1 MFNDLNNA
9 NPAQRSSVD
18 DIFAETDKAIESNP
32 SQMNAPIQ
40 AQRVGLTAE
49 ESNLE
54 QAEQKKSNW
63 FKIATIVIVV
73 IIVVLGA
80 YLIYTKFL
88 KSSAVETPV
97 DNITFENTDK
107 INQNTQTNAPIQD
120 DLLVPITSDLLTPDN
135 NGLELTVSDS
145 ITTDLEPIIP
155 SIPVDSDGDGLTDDE
170 ENIVGTNINVID
182 TDNDGLSDY
191 EEVIIYKTNPLSA
204 DSDGD
209 TYQDGQ
215 EVLGGYNPNGPGKLP
230 GNIVQ

>member
-18 DIFAETDKAIESNP
+18 DIFAETDKAIESG
-32 SQMNAPIQ
+32 SGQMNAPIQ

-54 QAEQKKSNW
+54 QANQRKVNW
-63 FKIATIVIVV
+63 FKIAIIIIMAV
-73 IIVVLGA
+73 IIILGA
-80 YLIYTKFL
+80 YLVYTKFL
-88 KSSAVETPV
+88 KNSNVGAPVEDMTV
-97 DNITFENTDK
+97 KETDK
-107 INQNTQTNAPIQD
+107 TNQNIQTNAPVQD
-120 DLLVPITSDLLTPDN
+120 DLLVPI
-135 NGLELTVSDS
+135 VSDS
-145 ITTDLEPIIP
+145 LIPDSNNLEPNTPSTTTDLELIAP

-170 ENIVGTNINVID
+170 EIIAGTNINVID
-182 TDNDGLSDY
+182 TDNDALSDY
-191 EEVIIYKTNPLSA
+191 EEIIIYKTNPLSA

-230 GNIVQ
+230 GNMAQ